1 MDDDDF
7 VTRRECDLIEQHT
20 ETKICNL
27 EEKIVDIHTSID
39 KMSNKVDWTLKL
51 LVVVAIGVYLGR
63 SIDTGVLPMLGVMA
77 VSVADPLYS
86 VGTTFLYIINT

>member
-1 MDDDDF
+1 
-7 VTRRECDLIEQHT
+7 VTRRECDLKEEHN
-20 ETKICNL
+20 ETKLSNL
-27 EEKIVDIHTSID
+27 EEKIANVTSSVD

-51 LVVVAIGVYLGR
+51 LVVVAIGVYFGR
-63 SIDTGVLPMLGVMA
+63 TIDTGILPMLGVMA